1 MSQNNVHHIIKDD
14 KRPVEL
20 GSRGTRL
27 AKLVADVERLH
38 RSQPVK
44 ALKYSKEALHLAD
57 QLGDKRSKF
66 ELLLCLGRIEARKGR
81 LETAEE
87 RLREALG
94 NLPGRRS
101 DKDSLCKTYLAIG
114 AVYYLQQKNQ
124 LALECYSQALACNVE
139 KYKVNLYLNIANL
152 YFTNANFGKSLQ
164 YQRRALRLARV
175 QNDLEHQIF
184 CLSNIGAIFVKSEKL
199 ERALQSFEE
208 ALRMINMHQGN
219 DYMRCSCELNLGEVH
234 FRLDHIQKAEAHY
247 KEAIRLAKLNQFDQ
261 ELAKAYQ
268 YVAVLKSKEEDH
280 KSFLHYLYRSRK
292 LAQQNNFESIQI
304 DVLRL
309 LQHYFED
316 NKDFKKA
323 YAFLKEMDD
332 VQANI
337 EQKKQQKELSQL
349 LNAKDKEISILEKQ
363 RDQIEEQRHRL
374 ERNNREL
381 EQNNRDLEQYAFV
394 VAHDLKEPLRN
405 ISSFTSLIEQR
416 YTSQL
421 DDTAREYM
429 QFVVQNSGRMNTL
442 LTELLRYTTLRRQT
456 KNSPGEIQV
465 EQIIQQ
471 VVSDLGLRI
480 KEKNAVIY
488 LGEMPSVMLPFD
500 HVYQLFF
507 NLIDNALQFNH
518 SEAPEIH
525 IAAELKDSTW
535 QFSVRDNGIGIE
547 KSYQEKIFKLF
558 QRLDR
563 EHYSGTGIGLA
574 LCRKIV
580 HLYEG
585 EIWLTS
591 EPGQGSTFF
600 FTLKD

>member
-1 MSQNNVHHIIKDD
+1 MSQNTVHHIIKDD

-20 GSRGTRL
+20 GYRGTRL

-124 LALECYSQALACNVE
+124 LALEYYSQALACNVE

-234 FRLDHIQKAEAHY
+234 FRLYHIQKAEAHY

-323 YAFLKEMDD
+323 YAFLKEMAD

-381 EQNNRDLEQYAFV
+381 E
-394 VAHDLKEPLRN
+394 
-405 ISSFTSLIEQR
+405 
-416 YTSQL
+416 
-421 DDTAREYM
+421 
-429 QFVVQNSGRMNTL
+429 
-442 LTELLRYTTLRRQT
+442 
-456 KNSPGEIQV
+456 
-465 EQIIQQ
+465 
-471 VVSDLGLRI
+471 
-480 KEKNAVIY
+480 
-488 LGEMPSVMLPFD
+488 
-500 HVYQLFF
+500 
-507 NLIDNALQFNH
+507 
-518 SEAPEIH
+518 
-525 IAAELKDSTW
+525 
-535 QFSVRDNGIGIE
+535 
-547 KSYQEKIFKLF
+547 
-558 QRLDR
+558 
-563 EHYSGTGIGLA
+563 
-574 LCRKIV
+574 
-580 HLYEG
+580 
-585 EIWLTS
+585 
-591 EPGQGSTFF
+591 
-600 FTLKD
+600 